1 MNSISFDV
9 VKSMIHQKKYDA
21 ITEFA
26 HVEFP
31 DKGELVVTEYTG
43 TGVRVYKDS
52 EDRTR
57 ILCPKEMDVIQE
69 GTVAN
74 EIANGTIFDDADEVD
89 NNAEMIEKTSIPYSA
104 MINSGKDVPKK
115 LKPMIAIV
123 IGRIDD
129 GEEFSVS
136 DNDRITGNNFVRDLV
151 CCKDK
156 GTTVPAVVD
165 DYLGKDKDAF
175 HTPEM
180 GRDVADLDKEIS
192 DINDIKT
199 EDIVTDD
206 DTVDEYDD
214 TDKIDIE
221 SMEDSVKESD
231 DKEKDSDDDEKKE
244 NDNDDDNDKYDEKED
259 DDDSDDSDE
268 EDEANDET
276 DEEEPKTTQENFVQE
291 AKLEEDVKVLKHFDY
306 DPKTKTIVTDI
317 PIPGTKTG
325 EKRRVKVK
333 LVKRGTGT
341 GMNTKKGILYLDLAD
356 FEGMSEAAMVE
367 VKKHEEGHLAIETNP
382 EEYKKLLGITRRL
395 VEKNKAL
402 LSGNGHSMS
411 PTEYFADIYSA
422 LHSGYKGAGIKEA
435 CEKTK
440 AEYIKIYKKSTRAY
454 DETIEKHLKLQKAID
469 DNSNIGKIYNDCK
482 NSNKTLGKVVDGMI
496 NAVTSIMNM
505 FAKKNISRVT
515 SSRATSLLYAKHG
528 FHDELFESTDKNKK
542 MFEKVNEITRAAE
555 KEIDEEFNKFS
566 KNNTNV
572 DTSGLKKVTS
582 EYLNTLQFAKKR
594 VLQSLKSAITEMELR
609 CKFVDAY
616 VAAYMTES
624 YDIPESLCASNTTY
638 QEGFLSKKPKKLKP
652 IPRDVVAYIT
662 VEMNAIRSSNDQAML
677 SGYTCSKIELVDFYL
692 TVLDTQ
698 DPRYIVPHTK
708 QYLETM
714 KRDLENLLTQIL
726 GIRPI
731 NRGDKIWRVNVN
743 YPEGRM

>member
-31 DKGELVVTEYTG
+31 DKGELVVTEYAG

-180 GRDVADLDKEIS
+180 GRDVADLDKEVS
-192 DINDIKT
+192 DIQDTKT
-199 EDIVTDD
+199 EDVITDD
-206 DTVDEYDD
+206 DTVEDYGGKIPQSGDFDDYADGVNLDDHDKDPKDDEDKSDDD
-214 TDKIDIE
+214 TDDSNEKE
-221 SMEDSVKESD
+221 EEDED
-231 DKEKDSDDDEKKE
+231 TEEDSDDDDSEK
-244 NDNDDDNDKYDEKED
+244 DDDEDQDDKL
-259 DDDSDDSDE
+259 S
-268 EDEANDET
+268 
-276 DEEEPKTTQENFVQE
+276 
-291 AKLEEDVKVLKHFDY
+291 
-306 DPKTKTIVTDI
+306 
-317 PIPGTKTG
+317 
-325 EKRRVKVK
+325 
-333 LVKRGTGT
+333 
-341 GMNTKKGILYLDLAD
+341 
-356 FEGMSEAAMVE
+356 
-367 VKKHEEGHLAIETNP
+367 P
-382 EEYKKLLGITRRL
+382 EE
-395 VEKNKAL
+395 VDE
-402 LSGNGHSMS
+402 
-411 PTEYFADIYSA
+411 FYSA
-422 LHSGYKGAGIKEA
+422 L
-435 CEKTK
+435 KT
-440 AEYIKIYKKSTRAY
+440 ELN
-454 DETIEKHLKLQKAID
+454 DE
-469 DNSNIGKIYNDCK
+469 S
-482 NSNKTLGKVVDGMI
+482 
-496 NAVTSIMNM
+496 
-505 FAKKNISRVT
+505 
-515 SSRATSLLYAKHG
+515 
-528 FHDELFESTDKNKK
+528 
-542 MFEKVNEITRAAE
+542 
-555 KEIDEEFNKFS
+555 
-566 KNNTNV
+566 
-572 DTSGLKKVTS
+572 
-582 EYLNTLQFAKKR
+582 
-594 VLQSLKSAITEMELR
+594 
-609 CKFVDAY
+609 
-616 VAAYMTES
+616 
-624 YDIPESLCASNTTY
+624 Y

-726 GIRPI
+726 RIRPI